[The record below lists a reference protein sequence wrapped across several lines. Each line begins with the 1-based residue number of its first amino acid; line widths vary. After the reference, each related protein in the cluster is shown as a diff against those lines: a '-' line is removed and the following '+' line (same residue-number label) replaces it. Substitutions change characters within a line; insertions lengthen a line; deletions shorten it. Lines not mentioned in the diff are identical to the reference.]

1 MVSQLKR
8 NYELM
13 LVISP
18 EVNEDQVSST
28 GDKIE
33 EYVSSHGGSVLD
45 QDNWGLR
52 QLAYPIRKFQEGTY
66 MLTKFELDT
75 QSVKDLDRT
84 LNASEDILRY
94 LLTKI

>member
-1 MVSQLKR
+1 LVSQLKR

-18 EVNEDQVSST
+18 EANEDQVIST
-28 GDKIE
+28 VDKIE
-33 EYVSSHGGSVLD
+33 EYVNSHGGSVLE

-75 QSVKDLDRT
+75 QSVKELDRS
-84 LNASEDILRY
+84 LNASGDILRY
-94 LLTKI
+94 LLMKI

>member
-1 MVSQLKR
+1 MVSQRKR

-18 EVNEDQVSST
+18 EANEDQVAAMVERVAT
-28 GDKIE
+28 
-33 EYVSSHGGSVLD
+33 YVSDHGGNVSE

-66 MLTKFELDT
+66 TLTKFELEAENILE
-75 QSVKDLDRT
+75 LDRS
-84 LNASEDILRY
+84 LNASEDVLRH
-94 LLTKI
+94 LVTKA